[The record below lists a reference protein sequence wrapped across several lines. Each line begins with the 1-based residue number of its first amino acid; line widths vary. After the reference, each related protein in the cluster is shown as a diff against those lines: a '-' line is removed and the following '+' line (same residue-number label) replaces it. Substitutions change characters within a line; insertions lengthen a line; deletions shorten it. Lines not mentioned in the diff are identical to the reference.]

1 MSQDNDNS
9 PRNSCPHQ
17 QPPRPPATAPQAGA
31 VWVRRGGHRGRTVSQ
46 PETGKPHQDRD
57 GLFQLDLAENKKRW
71 SEQEE
76 DTLSGKHSLESE
88 AEHNKQLPHEDTYLW
103 PLCAKMQCGFYL
115 QFERGGKYRTMWIV
129 FPDYYFLQRQR
140 GVLGRALPL
149 GVK

>member
-9 PRNSCPHQ
+9 LRNSCPHQ

-88 AEHNKQLPHEDTYLW
+88 AEHNKQLPMRIHT
-103 PLCAKMQCGFYL
+103 CGHSV
-115 QFERGGKYRTMWIV
+115 QRCSVV
-129 FPDYYFLQRQR
+129 FIYSLNVEESTEPC
-140 GVLGRALPL
+140 G
-149 GVK
+149 